1 METKPELVI
10 TRVYNAPR
18 DLVYKAWSNAEAL
31 AQWWGPKGAA
41 LNVKKLDFRAGGIF
55 LYGMNLNGA
64 QMWGIFRYREI
75 AEPERIVFVN
85 SFSDEDGN
93 IIRAPFHQAWP
104 LEILNNLTL
113 DELDGKTRL
122 TLKGGPI
129 NATDEE
135 MQIFAASISQMEGG
149 FNGTFDQLEEYLA
162 NNQ

>member
-1 METKPELVI
+1 
-10 TRVYNAPR
+10 
-18 DLVYKAWSNAEAL
+18 
-31 AQWWGPKGAA
+31 
-41 LNVKKLDFRAGGIF
+41 KLDFRVGGIF
-55 LYGMNLNGA
+55 LYGMDLNGA

-85 SFSDEDGN
+85 SFSDEEGN
-93 IIRAPFHQAWP
+93 ITRAPFHQAWP

-149 FNGTFDQLEEYLA
+149 FKGTFDQLEVYLA